1 MKIERAIEIL
11 DPAHRE
17 RYESIDPVSEAC
29 RMGMD
34 ALRRLIP
41 CKPKYSRYVSGQ
53 GYFTAIA
60 SEKVCGHCKF
70 AYTVVAPHSYYEY
83 CPHCGQRQEF
93 VEDDDHDK

>member
-41 CKPKYSRYVSGQ
+41 CAADDKNVNRSWKKFRPTFPVR
-53 GYFTAIA
+53 
-60 SEKVCGHCKF
+60 CGFCHEV
-70 AYTVVAPHSYYEY
+70 YEVAWPRCFYPF
-83 CPHCGQRQEF
+83 CPICGQRQALA
-93 VEDDDHDK
+93 EDDAP

>member
-11 DPAHRE
+11 DPMHRE
-17 RYESIDPVSEAC
+17 RYDSVDTVGAAC

-60 SEKVCGHCKF
+60 SEKVCGHCKC
-70 AYTVVAPHSYYEY
+70 AYTVVAPHSHYEY
-83 CPHCGQRQEF
+83 YPHCGQLQDL
-93 VEDDDHDK
+93 VEDDAP

>member
-11 DPAHRE
+11 DPMHRE
-17 RYESIDPVSEAC
+17 RYDSVETVEAAC

-60 SEKVCGHCKF
+60 SEKVCGHCKC
-70 AYTVVAPHSYYEY
+70 AYTVVAPHSHYEC
-83 CPHCGQRQEF
+83 CPHCGQRQALMEG
-93 VEDDDHDK
+93 DDR

>member
-11 DPAHRE
+11 DPAYHGSCTGTE
-17 RYESIDPVSEAC
+17 VIAAC
-29 RMGMD
+29 RTGQD
-34 ALRRLIP
+34 ALRRMIP

-60 SEKVCGHCKF
+60 SEKVCGHCKC
-70 AYTVVAPHSYYEY
+70 AYTVVAPHSHYEY

-93 VEDDDHDK
+93 VEVKK

>member
-34 ALRRLIP
+34 ALERLIP
-41 CKPKYSRYVSGQ
+41 R
-53 GYFTAIA
+53 AA
-60 SEKVCGHCKF
+60 DDEKANGTQKIVKS
-70 AYTVVAPHSYYEY
+70 AYTVRCGCCHEVYEIIWPRCFY
-83 CPHCGQRQEF
+83 PFCPICGQRQDL
-93 VEDDDHDK
+93 VEGDAP